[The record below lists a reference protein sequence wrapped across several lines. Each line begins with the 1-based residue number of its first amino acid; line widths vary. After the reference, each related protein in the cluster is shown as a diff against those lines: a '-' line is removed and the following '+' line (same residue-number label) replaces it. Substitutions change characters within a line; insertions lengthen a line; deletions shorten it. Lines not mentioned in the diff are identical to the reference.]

1 MIAHAASR
9 DARRTPY
16 FPPQSSPVATDTLDE
31 QPATSPAERY
41 FARLLDSRAGRIA
54 FRYRR
59 LVPVASFAMGAA
71 SFFLVERQAT
81 LAQWVTALMLLGWV
95 ALLFEGL
102 LCRLL
107 GRFLGERIPQA
118 AVRFAAQC
126 LHQETLFFVLPFF
139 LATTTWLS
147 GQALFTGLLIVAAG
161 VSTVDPLYLN
171 GVAGRRWLFL
181 GFHGFTLFVA
191 LLTAGPIMLS
201 LTTGETVAI
210 ASVAMGVCALPSFND
225 ALQARHWW
233 RWFLLA
239 GLSVALGFMAWFGR
253 FWIPP
258 ATLRATDMAI
268 TLQVDVANRTP
279 ADNRTRFSADE
290 LGGDG
295 LYAFSAIAAPRGLQQ
310 QVLHVWSHDGEV
322 VDRIPLEITGGGP
335 ENGYR
340 AWSHKLALGDD
351 PSGRWRVAV
360 ITDDGQ
366 LIGARRF
373 TVE

>member
-1 MIAHAASR
+1 MASETIDAA
-9 DARRTPY
+9 
-16 FPPQSSPVATDTLDE
+16 
-31 QPATSPAERY
+31 PAPRAAERHIR
-41 FARLLDSRAGRIA
+41 RLVESRVGRIA

-59 LVPVASFAMGAA
+59 LLPVASFAMGAA
-71 SFFLVERQAT
+71 SFFLVERQAA

-107 GRFLGERIPQA
+107 GRYFGERMPQA

-147 GQALFTGLLIVAAG
+147 GQALFTGLLIAAAAA
-161 VSTVDPLYLN
+161 STIDPLYLHTI
-171 GVAGRRWLFL
+171 AERRWLFL
-181 GFHGFTLFVA
+181 GFHGFTLFAA
-191 LLTAGPIMLS
+191 LLAAGPIMLS
-201 LTTGETVAI
+201 LTTGESVAL
-210 ASVAMGVCALPSFND
+210 ASVAMAISALPSFND
-225 ALQARHWW
+225 ALQAQRWW
-233 RWFLLA
+233 RWLALA
-239 GLSVALGFMAWFGR
+239 GLSLALGGVAWFGR

-268 TLQVDVANRTP
+268 TLAVDIDAREP
-279 ADNRTRFSADE
+279 ADDRDSFTVDE
-290 LGGDG
+290 LSGDG
-295 LYAFSAIAAPRGLQQ
+295 IYAFSAIAAPRGLRQAI
-310 QVLHVWSHDGEV
+310 LHVWSHDGEV

-340 AWSHKLALGDD
+340 AWSHKLALGED

-366 LIGARRF
+366 LIGARHFSVR
-373 TVE
+373 

>member
-1 MIAHAASR
+1 M
-9 DARRTPY
+9 
-16 FPPQSSPVATDTLDE
+16 ATETLTE
-31 QPATSPAERY
+31 QPAESAAERY
-41 FARLLDSRAGRIA
+41 FARLLDSRAGRVA

-59 LVPVASFAMGAA
+59 LVPVASFAMGAG
-71 SFFLVERQAT
+71 SFFLVERQAA

-107 GRFLGERIPQA
+107 ARYFGERIPQA
-118 AVRFAAQC
+118 AVRFAAQS

-139 LATTTWLS
+139 LASTTWLS

-161 VSTVDPLYLN
+161 ASTIDPLYMD
-171 GVAGRRWLFL
+171 VIAGRRWLFL
-181 GFHGFTLFVA
+181 GYHGFTLFVA

-210 ASVAMGVCALPSFND
+210 ASVAMGICALPSFND
-225 ALQARHWW
+225 ALQANHWW
-233 RWFLLA
+233 RWLLLA
-239 GLSVALGFMAWFGR
+239 GLSAALGGAAWFGR

-279 ADNRTRFSADE
+279 ADDRNHFTADE
-290 LGGDG
+290 LAADG

-322 VDRIPLEITGGGP
+322 VDRIPLEVTGGGP
-335 ENGYR
+335 QAGYR

-373 TVE
+373 TVR

>member
-1 MIAHAASR
+1 
-9 DARRTPY
+9 
-16 FPPQSSPVATDTLDE
+16 VATDTLTDP
-31 QPATSPAERY
+31 PAESPAERY
-41 FARLLDSRAGRIA
+41 FTRLLESRAGRIA

-71 SFFLVERQAT
+71 SFFLVERQAA

-107 GRFLGERIPQA
+107 ARFFGERIPQA

-139 LATTTWLS
+139 LASTTWLS
-147 GQALFTGLLIVAAG
+147 GQALFTGLLIVAAAA
-161 VSTVDPLYLN
+161 STVDPIYLN
-171 GVAGRRWLFL
+171 GIAGRRWLFL

-210 ASVAMGVCALPSFND
+210 ASVAMGICALPSFND

-239 GLSVALGFMAWFGR
+239 GLSLALGGMAWFGR

-258 ATLRATDMAI
+258 ATLRSTDMAI
-268 TLQVDVANRTP
+268 TLQVDVANREPGDDRDTFAA
-279 ADNRTRFSADE
+279 ADLDA
-290 LGGDG
+290 DG

-340 AWSHKLALGDD
+340 AWSHKLALGED
-351 PSGRWRVAV
+351 PTGSWRVAV

>member
-1 MIAHAASR
+1 MQAS
-9 DARRTPY
+9 T
-16 FPPQSSPVATDTLDE
+16 VASE
-31 QPATSPAERY
+31 IQASEGSVESPAERY
-41 FARLLDSRAGRIA
+41 FNRLLSSRAGRIA
-54 FRYRR
+54 YRYRR
-59 LVPVASFAMGAA
+59 LLPVASFAMGAA
-71 SFFLVERQAT
+71 SFFLVERQAA
-81 LAQWVTALMLLGWV
+81 LAQWVTALMLLGWL

-107 GRFLGERIPQA
+107 GRYFGERLPQA

-147 GQALFTGLLIVAAG
+147 GQALFTGLLIVAAAA
-161 VSTVDPLYLN
+161 STVDPIYLH
-171 GVAGRRWLFL
+171 GIAERRWLFL

-191 LLTAGPIMLS
+191 LLAAGPIMLS
-201 LTTGETVAI
+201 LTTGESVAI

-225 ALQARHWW
+225 AVRARQWW
-233 RWFLLA
+233 RWLLLA
-239 GLSVALGFMAWFGR
+239 ALSIALGGLAWFGR

-268 TLQVDVANRTP
+268 TLQVDADKREPGQDRTH
-279 ADNRTRFSADE
+279 FSAAE
-290 LGGDG
+290 LSGDG
-295 LYAFSAIAAPRGLQQ
+295 LYAFTAIAAPRGLQQ
-310 QVLHVWSHDGEV
+310 QVLHVWWHDGEV

-351 PSGRWRVAV
+351 PTGHWRVTV

-366 LIGARRF
+366 MIGARRF

>member
-1 MIAHAASR
+1 MTIQ
-9 DARRTPY
+9 TPR
-16 FPPQSSPVATDTLDE
+16 E
-31 QPATSPAERY
+31 QPAESPAERY
-41 FARLLDSRAGRIA
+41 FARLLESRAGRIA

-71 SFFLVERQAT
+71 SFFLVERQAV

-107 GRFLGERIPQA
+107 ARYFGERIPQA
-118 AVRFAAQC
+118 AVRFGAQC

-147 GQALFTGLLIVAAG
+147 GQAVFTGLLIVAAAA
-161 VSTVDPLYLN
+161 STIDPLYLHTI
-171 GVAGRRWLFL
+171 AERRWLFL
-181 GFHGFTLFVA
+181 GYHGFTLFVA

-201 LTTGETVAI
+201 LTTGETVAL

-225 ALQARHWW
+225 VLQARHWS
-233 RWFLLA
+233 RWFALA
-239 GLSVALGFMAWFGR
+239 ALSIALGAMAWFGR

-268 TLQVDVANRTP
+268 TLQVDIDNREP
-279 ADNRTRFSADE
+279 AGDRTRFAATE

-310 QVLHVWSHDGEV
+310 KVLHIWSHNGEV

-340 AWSHKLALGDD
+340 AWSHKLALGED
-351 PSGRWRVAV
+351 PTGRWRVAV

-366 LIGARRF
+366 LIGAQRF
-373 TVE
+373 TVD

>member
-1 MIAHAASR
+1 
-9 DARRTPY
+9 
-16 FPPQSSPVATDTLDE
+16 VATETLTE
-31 QPATSPAERY
+31 QPAESAAERY

-59 LVPVASFAMGAA
+59 LVPVASFAMGVG
-71 SFFLVERQAT
+71 SFFLVERQAA

-107 GRFLGERIPQA
+107 ARYFGERIPQA

-139 LATTTWLS
+139 IASTTWLS
-147 GQALFTGLLIVAAG
+147 GQAVFTGLLIAAAG
-161 VSTVDPLYLN
+161 ASTVDPLYMHTI
-171 GVAGRRWLFL
+171 AERRWLFL
-181 GFHGFTLFVA
+181 GYHGFTLFVA

-201 LTTGETVAI
+201 LTTGQTVAI
-210 ASVAMGVCALPSFND
+210 ASVAMGICALPSFND

-233 RWFLLA
+233 RWFALA
-239 GLSVALGFMAWFGR
+239 GLSIALGGVAWFGR

-268 TLQVDVANRTP
+268 TLQVDVENRAP
-279 ADNRTRFSADE
+279 AADRNRFAADE
-290 LGGDG
+290 LAADG

-310 QVLHVWSHDGEV
+310 QVLHVWTHNGEE

-335 ENGYR
+335 QAGYR

-373 TVE
+373 TVR